1 MAIPTS
7 TYDTAWQL
15 LLSPSLPLSSSRRR
29 RRTVYAT
36 LLLFVSMAT
45 LSSISSC
52 IAYINHP
59 PRRLSR
65 SYRTAHFHVSQ
76 RSHVSSLQC
85 ATSTSLAS
93 TTVNQQQ
100 QEQENAET
108 QQTTYSPLSLTLK
121 ELSDE
126 LGGSGR
132 AAAVWDCLSRGIDP
146 NLYYSKVTST
156 DEGKGDRGV
165 VMDDS
170 DKSIVEAWVAETGT
184 LTSAADLNTISN
196 EHGFDK
202 GQGLGMSAWKKLQS
216 SMQQYHATA
225 NDPTQQSDNDSI
237 YSIND
242 SIASLSHMK
251 VSSDGTTKLLL
262 KMVKDGLEV
271 ESVIIPWMDKGFS
284 TLCVS

>member
-1 MAIPTS
+1 M
-7 TYDTAWQL
+7 
-15 LLSPSLPLSSSRRR
+15 
-29 RRTVYAT
+29 
-36 LLLFVSMAT
+36 
-45 LSSISSC
+45 
-52 IAYINHP
+52 
-59 PRRLSR
+59 
-65 SYRTAHFHVSQ
+65 SQ

-170 DKSIVEAWVAETGT
+170 DKSIVEAWVAETGA

-225 NDPTQQSDNDSI
+225 NDPTQQSDNDSM